1 MERTFKIVTVKHPN
15 NIGTFTFRVPP
26 NLDLGVGDFVLCKT
40 SKSEVPQVG
49 KCITPSFMI
58 LECQLKEYY
67 NILPHNLAPIVGIL
81 QPKMYAFESERDDV

>member
-15 NIGTFTFRVPP
+15 NNGTFTFRVPP
-26 NLDLGVGDFVLCKT
+26 NLDLSVGDFVLCKT

-58 LECQLKEYY
+58 LECQLKECY

-81 QPKMYAFESERDDV
+81 QPKMYVYESERED